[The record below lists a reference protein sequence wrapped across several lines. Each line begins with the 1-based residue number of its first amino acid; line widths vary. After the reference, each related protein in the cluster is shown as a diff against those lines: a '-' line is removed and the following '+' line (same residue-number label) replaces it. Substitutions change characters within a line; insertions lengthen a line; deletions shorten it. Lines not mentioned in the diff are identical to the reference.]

1 MNTKPEKLKTLLQN
15 MFSLKADTASHEEI
29 RERLV
34 SGGQITGTN
43 MCVLICAMVI
53 ASVGLNLSS
62 TAVIIGAMLISP
74 LMGSI
79 LAMAYG
85 LVSNDFKLW
94 RNHAIGF
101 AMQIIIS
108 LVTSTIYFLLSP
120 LKEATPELLARTSPT
135 FYDVLIA
142 TAGGLAGII
151 GQTRK
156 GLFNNIIPGVAI
168 ATALMPPLCT
178 CGYSIANANWRMLG
192 GAAYLFLVN
201 AYFIFLSSAV
211 ILGLLKTPKV
221 RKLTEK
227 EWKKLRFKMI
237 RNTIII
243 LIPSIIFGYLM
254 IRNNT

>member
-1 MNTKPEKLKTLLQN
+1 MSAKQEKLKTVVKN

-29 RERLV
+29 RERLIA
-34 SGGQITGTN
+34 GGKITGTN

-53 ASVGLNLSS
+53 ASVGLNTSS
-62 TAVIIGAMLISP
+62 IAVIIGAMLISP

-85 LVSNDFKLW
+85 AAANDIKLF
-94 RNHAIGF
+94 RNHAVGF

-108 LVTSTIYFLLSP
+108 LLTSTIYFLLSP
-120 LKEATPELLARTSPT
+120 LKETTPELLARTSPT

-151 GQTRK
+151 GQTRE
-156 GLFNNIIPGVAI
+156 GQYNSIIPGVAI

-178 CGYSIANANWRMLG
+178 CGYSIANGNWKMLS
-192 GAAYLFLVN
+192 GAAYLFIVN
-201 AYFIFLSSAV
+201 FYFIFLASAV
-211 ILGLLKTPKV
+211 ILCVLKTPKV
-221 RKLTEK
+221 RQMTEK

-237 RNTIII
+237 RNTIIVLLPSLI
-243 LIPSIIFGYLM
+243 LLYFM
-254 IRNNT
+254 IKG

>member
-1 MNTKPEKLKTLLQN
+1 MVKKPEEIKTILGN

-29 RERLV
+29 RDRLV
-34 SGGQITGTN
+34 SGGKITGTN

-53 ASVGLNLSS
+53 ASVGLNVSS

-85 LVSNDFKLW
+85 LMSNDFPLM
-94 RNHAIGF
+94 RNHAIGL
-101 AMQIIIS
+101 AMQIVIS
-108 LVTSTIYFLLSP
+108 LITSTIYFLLSP

-151 GQTRK
+151 GQTRQ
-156 GLFNNIIPGVAI
+156 GQFNNIIPGVAI

-178 CGYSIANANWRMLG
+178 CGYSIANGNWKMLS
-192 GAAYLFLVN
+192 GAAYLFIVN
-201 AYFIFLSSAV
+201 AYFIFLASAL
-211 ILGLLKTPKV
+211 ILGVLRTPKV
-221 RKLTEK
+221 KKLTEQ

-237 RNTIII
+237 RNTIIV
-243 LIPSIIFGYLM
+243 LIPSLILGYFM
-254 IRNNT
+254 IKG

>member
-1 MNTKPEKLKTLLQN
+1 MNAKPEKLNTLLKN

-29 RERLV
+29 RERLL

-53 ASVGLNLSS
+53 ASVGLNVSS

-85 LVSNDFKLW
+85 LVSNDFRLW
-94 RNHAIGF
+94 RNHAVGF

-108 LVTSTIYFLLSP
+108 LATSTIYFLLSP

-142 TAGGLAGII
+142 AAGGVAGII

-156 GLFNNIIPGVAI
+156 GLFNTIIPGVAI
-168 ATALMPPLCT
+168 ATALMPPICT
-178 CGYSIANANWRMLG
+178 CGYSIATGNWKMLS
-192 GAAYLFLVN
+192 GAAYLFIVN
-201 AYFIFLSSAV
+201 AYFIFLASAV
-211 ILGLLKTPKV
+211 ILSILKTPKV
-221 RKLTEK
+221 KELTEK
-227 EWKKLRFKMI
+227 EWKKLQFKML

-243 LIPSIIFGYLM
+243 LIPSLILGYLM
-254 IRNNT
+254 IKG

>member
-1 MNTKPEKLKTLLQN
+1 MSAKQEKLKTVVKN

-29 RERLV
+29 RERLIA
-34 SGGQITGTN
+34 GGKITGTN

-53 ASVGLNLSS
+53 ASVGLNTSS
-62 TAVIIGAMLISP
+62 IAVIIGAMLISP

-85 LVSNDFKLW
+85 VAANDIKLF
-94 RNHAIGF
+94 RNHAVGF

-108 LVTSTIYFLLSP
+108 LLTSTIYFLLSP
-120 LKEATPELLARTSPT
+120 LKETTPELLARTSPT

-151 GQTRK
+151 GQTRE
-156 GLFNNIIPGVAI
+156 GQYNSIIPGVAI

-178 CGYSIANANWRMLG
+178 CGYSIANGNWKMLS
-192 GAAYLFLVN
+192 GAAYLFIVN
-201 AYFIFLSSAV
+201 FYFIFLASAV
-211 ILGLLKTPKV
+211 ILCVLKTPKV
-221 RKLTEK
+221 RQLTEK

-237 RNTIII
+237 RNTIIVLLPSLI
-243 LIPSIIFGYLM
+243 LLYFM
-254 IRNNT
+254 IKG